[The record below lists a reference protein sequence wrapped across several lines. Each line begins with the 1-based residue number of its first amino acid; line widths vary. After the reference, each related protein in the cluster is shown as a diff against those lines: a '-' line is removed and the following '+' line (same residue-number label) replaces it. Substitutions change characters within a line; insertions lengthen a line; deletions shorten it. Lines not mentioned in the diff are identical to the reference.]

1 LVVLREDKAYEVRDV
16 DGTKVSVEQAQTI
29 IAERYTVPPEAR
41 RRTTKRHRQ
50 ERAERQAERNSK
62 GKVAEAW

>member
-1 LVVLREDKAYEVRDV
+1 MKCVMWTARKS
-16 DGTKVSVEQAQTI
+16 TVEQAQAI
-29 IAERYTVPPEAR
+29 IAERYTVSPEVR

-50 ERAERQAERNSK
+50 ERTERQAERNSK